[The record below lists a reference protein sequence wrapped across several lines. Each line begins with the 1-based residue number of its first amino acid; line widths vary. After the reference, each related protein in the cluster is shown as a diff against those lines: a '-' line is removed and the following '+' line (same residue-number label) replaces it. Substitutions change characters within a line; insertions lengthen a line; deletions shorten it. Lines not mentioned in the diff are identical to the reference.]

1 MTKYAFTVELCVK
14 EFSSGDP
21 LAFKMDGHRF
31 DGAQRTLKWSTDQT
45 YAVKITT
52 KPATEVTRINVNGN
66 DLDVTKEKLG
76 VFSGNW
82 NTAGAEVSKRGT
94 RFPLIFLV
102 NFAPEGQM
110 RVEFQSKV
118 YSKNDSHAVWGHK
131 MNSVEF
137 KCSGDDDGYVKIVDE
152 SYK

>member
-1 MTKYAFTVELCVK
+1 M
-14 EFSSGDP
+14 
-21 LAFKMDGHRF
+21 
-31 DGAQRTLKWSTDQT
+31 
-45 YAVKITT
+45 
-52 KPATEVTRINVNGN
+52 NGN

-118 YSKNDSHAVWGHK
+118 YSKVRGVLWMEGR
-131 MNSVEF
+131 
-137 KCSGDDDGYVKIVDE
+137 GLR
-152 SYK
+152 